1 MSEPEPTQQ
10 ASSVPEGQPP
20 VTHYRFAI
28 RRPVTIVMIFL
39 TIIVFGWRSY
49 EQLPI
54 NLMPDISYPTLTV
67 RTEYEGAAPE
77 DVEKLV
83 TRPLEEMLSIV
94 SGLVELSSVSSP
106 GKSEIVLEFTWGT
119 DMNVAQQDV
128 RDRLDLFEPPK
139 EVTEK
144 PVILRYDPTL
154 DPVMRVGI
162 TPAELGPGAN
172 TETEQRALT
181 VLRDAVERQ
190 VKGELEAE
198 VGIAQVE
205 VRGGR
210 EEEIQVQVDTE
221 KLKSLGLSLE
231 AVTQAL
237 AAQNINLSGGTL
249 QEGRTEYLV
258 RTLNEFADVREIA
271 ASIIPTPSG
280 QLMRLEDVAQVYLGA
295 KDRKNIVRIN
305 GREAVE
311 LKIFKEGDANTVRV
325 CDIVKDSLGI
335 EREAGTF
342 ASMAAWF
349 SRVIEEAQKRR
360 AEDSGDPA
368 AGMERDY
375 AGRVKVVEDLTL
387 LDRLPPGVSTTV
399 ISDQSIFIKGSIK
412 EVQDA
417 AVIGGALALIILYL
431 FLREAKSTI
440 IIGLALPISV
450 IGTFVPM
457 FMQDISLNIMSLGG
471 IALGIGASVDCAIVV
486 LESVFRKREEGY
498 GTLEAAE
505 LGTGE
510 VYGAVFASTL
520 TNVCVF
526 FPIAFVEGV
535 AGQLFGHLAWTVTYS
550 NIAAMICAFFLVPM
564 IISRQGVK
572 LNADR
577 EVVWLVSAYRRSR
590 QGGDGPAAA
599 LAKVPLVGL
608 KMAWEYLSES
618 TADTFGPALR
628 ALRGEG
634 EGNKAML
641 VFSGLFSLPLLA
653 LAFPLRVL
661 LHLLAGIVVTF
672 FFLFSVALLGFFVA
686 LAKALWIVFW
696 LPLNGFN
703 LGFAVFRRAYTIALE
718 HSLRFA
724 PIFLVAVAIIAV
736 HAVTLARELGSELI
750 PPMYQGEF
758 GIRMEAPP
766 GTRLQET
773 ESRASAIEAIVRQDP
788 DVASVTIEVGG
799 DDTASSQD
807 AAENIAHLTVRL
819 ANVKDAAQHQDEVIA
834 RLRNQISRV
843 STDEIAFT
851 LPTMFSFKSAVEVQI
866 FGDDV
871 RELRLVGERALEA
884 IEAVQGVADAE
895 LSMKPG
901 YPEIIIELDRELL
914 AAKGITPTQVAM
926 RLRGEVQGDVPTT
939 FSRPGRRTDI
949 RVRAE
954 TNALQSVEDLRKLS
968 ITDSD
973 PPIPLETV
981 ANIRVEPGPSEVRR
995 IDQRQVVLISA
1006 NVEARDLGAVSE
1018 DVLAAVTAIDKPDD
1032 YYFTLGGQNRELQ
1045 TSFESLRLAIIL
1057 ALFLV
1062 YVVMACQFESLVHPA
1077 LVMFTVPLGLISVIY
1092 TLYFLDYK
1100 LSIMVFLGGII
1111 LVGIIVNN
1119 AIVLIDYVN
1128 QLRERGMKKREALVL
1143 AGRVRLRPIMMTTL
1157 TTVLGMVP
1165 MVFASGEGAELRKPM
1180 AVTLIAGQ
1188 TFGTLLTLFVIPMA
1202 YDILGGRDKK

>member
-1 MSEPEPTQQ
+1 MPDLEEPT
-10 ASSVPEGQPP
+10 APAAPEKQ
-20 VTHYRFAI
+20 YRFAI

-49 EQLPI
+49 QQLPI

-162 TPAELGPGAN
+162 RPPLLGDKATPE
-172 TETEQRALT
+172 EEQRALT
-181 VLRDAVERQ
+181 ELRDAVERQ
-190 VKGELEAE
+190 VKSELEAS

-210 EEEIQVQVDTE
+210 EEEIQVQVDSE
-221 KLKSLGLSLE
+221 KLKNLGLSLE
-231 AVTQAL
+231 TVTQAL

-249 QEGRTEYLV
+249 QEGRSEYLV
-258 RTLNEFADVREIA
+258 RTLNEFADVGEIA
-271 ASIIPTPSG
+271 DAILPSASETP
-280 QLMRLEDVAQVYLGA
+280 LRLGDVAEVYLGA
-295 KDRKNIVRIN
+295 KDRKSLVRIN
-305 GREAVE
+305 GQEAVE
-311 LKIFKEGDANTVRV
+311 IKIFKEGDANTVQV
-325 CDIVKDSLGI
+325 CDTVKDALGI
-335 EREAGTF
+335 EREKGPVEKALAGMWT
-342 ASMAAWF
+342 W
-349 SRVIEEAQKRR
+349 IEEARKKRA
-360 AEDSGDPA
+360 AETGQEEP
-368 AGMERDY
+368 ERSIT
-375 AGRVKVVEDLTL
+375 GEVKVVTDQTL
-387 LDRLPPGVSTTV
+387 LERLPAGVPEPLV
-399 ISDQSIFIKGSIK
+399 ISDQSVFIKGSIK
-412 EVQDA
+412 EVQDSA
-417 AVIGGALALIILYL
+417 LIGGVLALLVLYL
-431 FLREAKSTI
+431 FLREVKSTI

-450 IGTFVPM
+450 IGTFIPM

-486 LESVFRKREEGY
+486 LESVFRRKEEGES
-498 GTLEAAE
+498 TLDAAE
-505 LGTGE
+505 HGTGE
-510 VYGAVFASTL
+510 VYGAVFASTM

-550 NIAAMICAFFLVPM
+550 NIAAMICAFYLVPM
-564 IISRQGVK
+564 IISRQGSK
-572 LNADR
+572 LEAQRDVIWVLAAFRDSR
-577 EVVWLVSAYRRSR
+577 EK
-590 QGGDGPAAA
+590 GDGA
-599 LAKVPLVGL
+599 LLSFLKVPMVAVRFA
-608 KMAWEYLSES
+608 KEYLEES
-618 TADTFGPALR
+618 IRDTFGLAWR
-628 ALRGEG
+628 ALRGQG
-634 EGNKAML
+634 EGNVPL
-641 VFSGLFSLPLLA
+641 QVLSGMVSLPLLA
-653 LAFPLRVL
+653 FAFPLRVL
-661 LHLLAGIVVTF
+661 LHFIASVGVLF
-672 FFLFSVALLGFFVA
+672 FFLFSLVALGLLFG
-686 LAKALWIVFW
+686 LAKVLKVIFW

-703 LGFAVFRRAYTIALE
+703 FVFDLFRDAYATTLT
-718 HSLRFA
+718 HCLRFA
-724 PIFLVAVAIIAV
+724 PLFLVGVGALAV
-736 HAVTLARELGSELI
+736 HAMYLGQELGRELI

-758 GIRMEAPP
+758 TIRMETPP
-766 GTRLQET
+766 GTRIAET
-773 ESRASAIEAIVRQDP
+773 ETRATVVQNIVLLDP
-788 DVASVTIEVGG
+788 EVASVTIEVG
-799 DDTASSQD
+799 DDNAGAGED
-807 AAENIAHLTVRL
+807 AGENIAHLTVRL
-819 ANVKDAAQHQDEVIA
+819 KNISEAAKHQDEVIA
-834 RLRNQISRV
+834 RLREKIGKQTSDMV
-843 STDEIAFT
+843 AFS
-851 LPTMFSFKSAVEVQI
+851 LPTMFSFKAALEIQL

-871 RELRLVGERALEA
+871 RELRDVGNVALEA
-884 IEAVQGVADAE
+884 VMGVPGVADAE

-901 YPEIIIELDRELL
+901 YPEIIISLDREKL
-914 AAKGITPTQVAM
+914 AAMGITPSQVAL
-926 RLRGEVQGDVPTT
+926 RLRGEVQGEVPTT
-939 FSRPGRRTDI
+939 FSQPGRRTDI
-949 RVRAE
+949 RVRADS
-954 TNALQSVEDLRKLS
+954 NRLQSVDDLKNLA
-968 ITDSD
+968 ITDGD
-973 PPIPLETV
+973 PPIPLSAVTTITNET
-981 ANIRVEPGPSEVRR
+981 GPSEVRR

-1006 NVEARDLGAVSE
+1006 NVEGRDLGAVSE
-1018 DVLAAVTAIDKPDD
+1018 EVMAAISKVKKPDD
-1032 YYFTLGGQNRELQ
+1032 YYFMLGGQNRELT

-1062 YVVMACQFESLVHPA
+1062 YVVMACQFESLIHPA

-1092 TLYFLDYK
+1092 TLYYMEYK

-1128 QLRERGMKKREALVL
+1128 QLRAAGMKKRPALVQ

-1165 MVFASGEGAELRKPM
+1165 MVFAQGEGAELRRPM

-1188 TFGTLLTLFVIPMA
+1188 LFGTLLTLLVIPMA
-1202 YDILGGRDKK
+1202 YELFGGRDKK

>member
-1 MSEPEPTQQ
+1 MSDTPEAPASSPEP
-10 ASSVPEGQPP
+10 A
-20 VTHYRFAI
+20 THYRFAI

-49 EQLPI
+49 QQLPI
-54 NLMPDISYPTLTV
+54 NLMPEISYPTLTV

-94 SGLVELSSVSSP
+94 SGLVEISSVSSP

-162 TPAELGPGAN
+162 TPPKLEGDVTP
-172 TETEQRALT
+172 EMEQRSLT
-181 VLRDAVERQ
+181 ELRDAVERQ
-190 VKGELEAE
+190 VKGELEAQ

-210 EEEIQVQVDTE
+210 EEEIQVQVDAQ
-221 KLKSLGLSLE
+221 KLKNLGLSLE
-231 AVTQAL
+231 MVSQAL
-237 AAQNINLSGGTL
+237 AQQNINLSGGTL

-258 RTLNEFADVREIA
+258 RTLNEYADVAEIGE
-271 ASIIPTPSG
+271 SIIPTPSG
-280 QLMRLEDVAQVYLGA
+280 QQLHLRDVANVYLGA
-295 KDRKNIVRIN
+295 KDRKNLVRIN
-305 GREAVE
+305 GQEAVE
-311 LKIFKEGDANTVRV
+311 IKIFKEGDANTVAV
-325 CDIVKDSLGI
+325 CDIVKDELGI
-335 EREAGTF
+335 EREKGPVEKAL
-342 ASMAAWF
+342 AKVWAL
-349 SRVIEEAQKRR
+349 VEEARQKRA
-360 AEDSGDPA
+360 AEQGQA
-368 AGMERDY
+368 TGELDY
-375 AGRVKVVEDLTL
+375 TGQIKVVKDQTL
-387 LDRLPPGVSTTV
+387 LERLPKGVEMLV
-399 ISDQSIFIKGSIK
+399 VSDQSVFIKGSIK
-412 EVQDA
+412 EVQDS
-417 AVIGGALALIILYL
+417 AVIGGALALMILYL
-431 FLREAKSTI
+431 FLREAKSTV

-450 IGTFVPM
+450 IATFIPM
-457 FMQDISLNIMSLGG
+457 FIQDISLNIMSLGG

-486 LESVFRKREEGY
+486 LESVFRLKEEGAS
-498 GTLEAAE
+498 TLDAAE
-505 LGTGE
+505 KGTGE
-510 VYGAVFASTL
+510 VYSAVLASTL

-535 AGQLFGHLAWTVTYS
+535 AGQLFGHLAWTVAYS
-550 NIAAMICAFFLVPM
+550 NIAAMICAFYLVPM
-564 IISRQGVK
+564 IISRQGGGLK
-572 LNADR
+572 ADR
-577 EVVWLVSAYRRSR
+577 EVVWVLSAFRASRAEGDGRVSA
-590 QGGDGPAAA
+590 A
-599 LAKVPLVGL
+599 LKVPFVG
-608 KMAWEYLSES
+608 MRFAVEYLRES
-618 TADTFGPALR
+618 FTDTFGPAW
-628 ALRGEG
+628 
-634 EGNKAML
+634 N
-641 VFSGLFSLPLLA
+641 
-653 LAFPLRVL
+653 
-661 LHLLAGIVVTF
+661 
-672 FFLFSVALLGFFVA
+672 ALLGRAEGNRAGQFFAGLVSLPFLAAAYPLRIALHAVA
-686 LAKALWIVFW
+686 SVAVLLFFMLSVVVLGLGAVLGKVLHIVFW
-696 LPLNGFN
+696 VPLTGFN
-703 LGFAVFRRAYTIALE
+703 LVFDGFRELYTVGLR

-724 PIFLVAVAIIAV
+724 PLFLMLAAALAV
-736 HAVTLARELGSELI
+736 HSGFLAMELGRELI

-773 ESRASAIEAIVRQDP
+773 ETRAVALQQIVREDP
-788 DVASVTIEVGG
+788 DVASVTIEVGSEK
-799 DDTASSQD
+799 SSSAQD
-807 AAENIAHLTVRL
+807 AGENVAQLTVRL
-819 ANVKDAAQHQDEVIA
+819 ANVKEAANHQDEVIN
-834 RLRNQISRV
+834 RLREQISKV
-843 STDEIAFT
+843 SSDEITFT
-851 LPTMFSFKSAVEVQI
+851 LPTMFSFKSAVELQI

-871 RELRLVGERALEA
+871 RELREVGRRTLEA
-884 IEAVQGVADAE
+884 VESVPGVADAE

-926 RLRGEVQGDVPTT
+926 RLRGEVQGEVPTT

-949 RVRAE
+949 RVRAD
-954 TNALQSVEDLRKLS
+954 NDMLQSVEDLKKLS
-968 ITDSD
+968 ITDGN
-973 PPIPLETV
+973 PPISLETV

-995 IDQRQVVLISA
+995 IDQRQVVIISA
-1006 NVEARDLGAVSE
+1006 NVAGRDLGAVSNDIQE
-1018 DVLAAVTAIDKPDD
+1018 AINKVDKPDD
-1032 YYFTLGGQNRELQ
+1032 YYFLLGGQNRELT

-1077 LVMFTVPLGLISVIY
+1077 LVMFTVPLALISVIY
-1092 TLYFLDYK
+1092 TLYFLDYQ

-1157 TTVLGMVP
+1157 TTVLGMAP
-1165 MVFASGEGAELRKPM
+1165 MAFAEGEGAELRRPM

-1188 TFGTLLTLFVIPMA
+1188 TFGTLLTLVVIPMA
-1202 YDILGGRDKK
+1202 YDLFGGRDKK